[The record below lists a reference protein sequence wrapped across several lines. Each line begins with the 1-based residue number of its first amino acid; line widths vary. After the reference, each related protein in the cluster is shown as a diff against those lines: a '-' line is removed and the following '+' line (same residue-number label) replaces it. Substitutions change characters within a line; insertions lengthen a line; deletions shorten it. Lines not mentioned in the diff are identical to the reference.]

1 MSESSGAGYL
11 DRLLQGGAGA
21 IQVESNGVALP
32 APVDK
37 INLLGGSVVATYE
50 PPAGGEKYG
59 TAVVNLDDVTFTA
72 GDPVAIVVGSA
83 GDTGSGDSVALAN
96 HLHPCTRGTPS
107 DIGTTNE
114 AGTSADF
121 AGADHIHAL
130 PFSAVHSALAG
141 ATGSVSLNG
150 QVLTQI
156 GAPTDP
162 TAATNKAYVDASRQG
177 LAPHP
182 VIDGVLTA
190 NFALTGLDKTSSDGV
205 VLSNPN
211 MRVLA
216 TAQLTSTGNGLYLTG
231 SGAWTLASDMAV
243 GIAAAGAYFMV
254 RTVGTGWYCTNTSG
268 FDVVGTN
275 TLHFA
280 QLSGATE
287 ITVAAPLTKTG
298 TEIDLSPATDSAAGS
313 MSAADKTKLDAISGT
328 AGKVAVFTSGGLGNS
343 SITDNGSL
351 VTVAEPV
358 SVNAASATPALTING
373 TSGNTSI
380 VLSDAGGS
388 FYSSWDIHANSL
400 STTGG
405 IRGALVFANQSDPT
419 HPRFWMDYTGFTGWG
434 GITDP
439 SAYVDTPTLRVRTGA
454 AAGFI
459 AQSDASGNLTWR
471 DRTMVVNSEGTHQ
484 QHSKHFEG
492 VVPYNTTRSFGF
504 TESVWKG
511 NVLAPTGDTGVR
523 GCSDASITVRVIGRD
538 SNATGQAFDWT
549 YRGTILR
556 IYDVGAGGSWA
567 VSVDLTALTGMCSGS
582 NSTVSVAF
590 GLSGT
595 ANGTITITV
604 YNISSSGI
612 PADCAVIVDIIGAGN
627 YAS

>member
-231 SGAWTLASDMAV
+231 SGAWTLAADMAV
-243 GIAAAGAYFMV
+243 GTSASGAYFMV

-268 FDVVGTN
+268 LDVVGTN

-287 ITVAAPLTKTG
+287 VTVTAPLTKTG

-454 AAGFI
+454 ASGGSAQCDSLGNLSWTVETPGFGGWSATVSIGSSTDYALGSYAQTNAARANQVWEVELECEVLVRRASDPKVSGRLSRIMQFNIEYNSSGVPTTI
-459 AQSDASGNLTWR
+459 AQIGDNNDATMAQANELGLPPFSDCY
-471 DRTMVVNSEGTHQ
+471 M
-484 QHSKHFEG
+484 
-492 VVPYNTTRSFGF
+492 
-504 TESVWKG
+504 
-511 NVLAPTGDTGVR
+511 
-523 GCSDASITVRVIGRD
+523 
-538 SNATGQAFDWT
+538 ATG
-549 YRGTILR
+549 GTTS
-556 IYDVGAGGSWA
+556 VSVHVVKSAGGNA
-567 VSVDLTALTGMCSGS
+567 ALGKSRIR
-582 NSTVSVAF
+582 V
-590 GLSGT
+590 LS
-595 ANGTITITV
+595 ACRLDNW
-604 YNISSSGI
+604 
-612 PADCAVIVDIIGAGN
+612 
-627 YAS
+627 